1 MEETDIALMELIKR
15 GDDKAFELLLSRH
28 QRSVYNLACRF
39 LNDEAEAEDITQ
51 ETFIRIFKA
60 AGTYSPDAKFSTWL
74 YTIVKNL
81 CFNSLRRRRTVIIVS
96 TEEETLPEISAE
108 NHDPSEILDEK
119 RMKLRVLTAVNA
131 LPENMRIAVI
141 LHKFHDLQ
149 YDEIAAIL
157 GCSVNAVKLRVH
169 RAKALLA
176 NSLGGLHMKPND
188 V

>member
-96 TEEETLPEISAE
+96 TEEETLPEILFS
-108 NHDPSEILDEK
+108 I
-119 RMKLRVLTAVNA
+119 
-131 LPENMRIAVI
+131 
-141 LHKFHDLQ
+141 
-149 YDEIAAIL
+149 
-157 GCSVNAVKLRVH
+157 
-169 RAKALLA
+169 
-176 NSLGGLHMKPND
+176 
-188 V
+188 

>member
-1 MEETDIALMELIKR
+1 MELIKR
-15 GDDKAFELLLSRH
+15 GDDKAFELLLARH

-51 ETFIRIFKA
+51 ETFIRVFRA
-60 AGTYSPDAKFSTWL
+60 AGTYTPEAKFSTWL

-81 CFNSLRRRRTVIIVS
+81 CFNSLRKRRSVTIVS
-96 TEEETLPEISAE
+96 TEEETLPEIPAE
-108 NHDPSEILDEK
+108 NHDPSEIIDGK
-119 RMKLRVLTAVNA
+119 RLRFKVLNAVSA

-149 YDEIAAIL
+149 YDEIAKIL

-176 NSLGGLHMKPND
+176 NSLGDLHPKPND
-188 V
+188 A